1 MSMTIVPAMPLLAA
15 GQASAP
21 TISAGD
27 TAWVLISTALVLLM
41 VPGLA
46 FFYGGLV
53 RTKSALNT
61 MLMSLGAL
69 AVVTVQWVLF
79 GYSLA
84 FGPGSS
90 WIGGLAHLGFTG
102 VTALPNPTYSA
113 ALPHLLF
120 SAFQA
125 MFAGITVAL
134 FSGAIVDRMR
144 FTAYLVFGV
153 LWTTIVYDPLAHWVW
168 GDGGWLRM
176 LGALDFAGGT
186 VVHISAGTTAIV
198 LALVLGPRRDFKRVP
213 NVPHNVPFALLG
225 AGLLWFGWFG
235 FNAGSA
241 LAADGI
247 AANALVTTHAAA
259 AAGLISWLI
268 LELIKGG
275 RATAVGAATG
285 AVVGL
290 VAITP
295 AAGFV
300 TPLAALAMG
309 ALAAPFS
316 FYALHYR
323 PKTRLDDTLDVFACH
338 GVAGIM
344 GAVLTGVFAS
354 KAVNPLGADG
364 LLAGNPSLVGV
375 QLLAV
380 VATIAFAGIASA
392 GILFALRA
400 VMPLRVP
407 VEVEVQGI
415 DLAEHGEEAY
425 HGGDLS
431 DLTGRKTALG
441 DAVVLPVTELGA
453 RAVPRTV

>member
-1 MSMTIVPAMPLLAA
+1 MLLPLLAA
-15 GQASAP
+15 AQAESPAV
-21 TISAGD
+21 SAGD

-69 AVVTVQWVLF
+69 GVVTVQWVLI

-90 WIGGLAHLGFTG
+90 WIGGFEWVGFAG
-102 VTALPNPTYSA
+102 VTGAPNPTYSA
-113 ALPHLLF
+113 LLPHLLF
-120 SAFQA
+120 AAFQA

-134 FSGAIVDRMR
+134 FSGAVLDRMR
-144 FTAYLVFGV
+144 FVAYLAFGV
-153 LWTTIVYDPLAHWVW
+153 IWTTIIYDPLAHWVW
-168 GDGGWLRM
+168 GDGGWLRK

-186 VVHISAGTTAIV
+186 VVHISAGTTAVV
-198 LALVLGPRRDFKRVP
+198 LALFLGPRRDFKRLP

-247 AANALVTTHAAA
+247 AANALVTTHTAA
-259 AAGLISWLI
+259 AAGMIAWLA
-268 LELIKGG
+268 LELFKGG

-290 VAITP
+290 VTITP

-300 TPLAALAMG
+300 TPLSALLMG

-316 FYALHYR
+316 FAALHYR

-354 KAVNPLGADG
+354 KAVNPAGADG
-364 LLAGNPSLVGV
+364 LLHGNPSLIGV

-380 VATIAFAGIASA
+380 VATIAFAAVASMA
-392 GILFALRA
+392 ILYALQA

-431 DLTGRKTALG
+431 DLTGRTTSLS
-441 DAVVLPVTELGA
+441 DAVVLSATELG
-453 RAVPRTV
+453 RVPRVA